1 MRENCLLLLF
11 LRFYLAITL
20 LFTVKTLKS
29 KQLLFWDITQ
39 HTTSR
44 FKDLPPTGAL
54 QRQPLFERAFLL
66 VAKQSNTVNFPA
78 LEKGLSLV
86 PSQDSISCLELVTV
100 RRGKTEE
107 NLVKRCPTV
116 RSHSAAE
123 PEEAVN
129 QCVRSNAT
137 AFGILPFKTVRR
149 QWRCAETS
157 PRCFRFHDQT
167 QHYTPD
173 TELHRHRQD
182 IIAVYI
188 IVASSLYQKPGQWN
202 LGQFYPMC
210 KTLKNLKSKVLNFLF
225 IQTYAENFNLPT
237 KPLLSWKPLFFAS
250 CRSKRFGPRLPPE
263 QRQQSPDYYLVS
275 LSN

>member
-1 MRENCLLLLF
+1 MLKQSGISCTVAQKRHGYKHIHIFFIFIFISFFVHVVLKKKKKKTSIISA
-11 LRFYLAITL
+11 FYLAITL
-20 LFTVKTLKS
+20 FFTVKTLKS

-107 NLVKRCPTV
+107 NLAKRCPTV

-129 QCVRSNAT
+129 QWVRSNAT
-137 AFGILPFKTVRR
+137 AFVTLPFKT
-149 QWRCAETS
+149 
-157 PRCFRFHDQT
+157 
-167 QHYTPD
+167 
-173 TELHRHRQD
+173 
-182 IIAVYI
+182 I
-188 IVASSLYQKPGQWN
+188 
-202 LGQFYPMC
+202 
-210 KTLKNLKSKVLNFLF
+210 
-225 IQTYAENFNLPT
+225 
-237 KPLLSWKPLFFAS
+237 
-250 CRSKRFGPRLPPE
+250 
-263 QRQQSPDYYLVS
+263 
-275 LSN
+275 